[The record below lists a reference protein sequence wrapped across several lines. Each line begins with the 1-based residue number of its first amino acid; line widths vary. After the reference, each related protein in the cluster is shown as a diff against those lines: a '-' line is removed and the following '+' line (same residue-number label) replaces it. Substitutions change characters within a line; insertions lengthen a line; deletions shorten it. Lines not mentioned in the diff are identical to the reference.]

1 MERANPEP
9 NRNQGPTLFH
19 RGGWAFARYLLLLGV
34 RRADSRIG
42 AKRGINQPYLIR
54 REDGFT
60 LNEILASIALI
71 SISILGFT
79 LSTMVVIRANYIS
92 KNFTTA
98 TYLAQD
104 KIEQLKSL
112 ATLTDVD
119 NCIDPPEKDI
129 SATGSAGG
137 IYGRCWTIKG
147 SPLGAGL
154 RKITVV
160 VSWRDYISRNVTLS
174 SLVFTE

>member
-1 MERANPEP
+1 M
-9 NRNQGPTLFH
+9 
-19 RGGWAFARYLLLLGV
+19 Y
-34 RRADSRIG
+34 RIAVIKP
-42 AKRGINQPYLIR
+42 AKKKVDQPYLIR

-79 LSTMVVIRANYIS
+79 LNTIMVIQANYFS

-104 KIEQLKSL
+104 KIEQLKNL
-112 ATLTDVD
+112 APLTDVD
-119 NCIDPPEKDI
+119 NCTDPPEKDI
-129 SATGSAGG
+129 NATGTSGG
-137 IYGRCWTIKG
+137 IFDRCWTIKS
-147 SPLGAGL
+147 SPLGVGL
-154 RKITVV
+154 REITVI